1 MVSLFKQVKILT
13 ENLAK
18 LMVEPRR
25 ACFSLPSIELRKKA
39 VGGML
44 SVTVVSVS
52 NFNSVRRNNA
62 ESLQS
67 SLTSS
72 QSSVDFGNQIEQTF
86 IEVELGNLSRKTD
99 YRRSSNLT
107 WNSVFNLLM
116 HGDTGILRFYLYEG
130 GPSSVKLNYLSSCE
144 IKVPLLSINYNFEFW
159 AIEMKIYVFCLFQ
172 QMKYV
177 ADDSTTF
184 WAIGPNSGVL
194 AKHVENTGQEVEM
207 VIPFEDTNFGEV

>member
-1 MVSLFKQVKILT
+1 
-13 ENLAK
+13 
-18 LMVEPRR
+18 MVEPRR
-25 ACFSLPSIELRKKA
+25 ACFSLPSIDLRKKA

-52 NFNSVRRNNA
+52 NLNVNSVRRNNA
-62 ESLQS
+62 ESSQS

-99 YRRSSNLT
+99 YRRSSNPT

-130 GPSSVKLNYLSSCE
+130 SPSSVKLNYLSSCE
-144 IKVPLLSINYNFEFW
+144 IKVPL
-159 AIEMKIYVFCLFQ
+159 
-172 QMKYV
+172 
-177 ADDSTTF
+177 
-184 WAIGPNSGVL
+184 
-194 AKHVENTGQEVEM
+194 
-207 VIPFEDTNFGEV
+207 